1 MDKIIV
7 YTCITGSYDTLM
19 QPFQAPED
27 FEFICFVQKGAKK
40 QDYSGVWKI
49 EEIPF
54 EWEDMT
60 LLARS
65 QKLNPHT
72 CLPEEIRWSLWLD
85 GNVRITGDSVYKL
98 CRQLRDRDVKFAGVR
113 HPFNDCPYRE
123 ALKCLVDRRERL
135 GKLLRVVTFL
145 RRGGVQEHAGL
156 METNMIFRKHNDPA
170 VVTFDRWWWECLV
183 HLSNR
188 DQLTQTFA
196 LMDTPELEWEYMLPE
211 GSSTRNWEGLEYVP
225 HPAAAS
231 SSSAAS
237 SSPSAGS
244 SSAIASSGS
253 ASSASASSVGSSAA
267 GSSASAS
274 AASSSAAF
282 AAWWQ
287 RKKKYGL
294 NKPQALILK
303 SWIWA
308 SRFLVRRK
316 QPC

>member
-1 MDKIIV
+1 MKIPKVIQGRVMDKIIV

-72 CLPEEIRWSLWLD
+72 CLPEESRWSLWLD

-225 HPAAAS
+225 HPASAAAS
-231 SSSAAS
+231 SAS
-237 SSPSAGS
+237 SAGS

-253 ASSASASSVGSSAA
+253 ASSAVGSDPVGPSFA
-267 GSSASAS
+267 
-274 AASSSAAF
+274 SSAAF

-303 SWIWA
+303 AWIWA

-316 QPC
+316 

>member
-72 CLPEEIRWSLWLD
+72 CLPEESRWSLWLD

-231 SSSAAS
+231 SSSAS
-237 SSPSAGS
+237 SSSALSSAPSAGS
-244 SSAIASSGS
+244 SSAIASFGS
-253 ASSASASSVGSSAA
+253 ASSAVGSDPV
-267 GSSASAS
+267 GPSSA
-274 AASSSAAF
+274 SSAAF

-303 SWIWA
+303 AWIWA
-308 SRFLVRRK
+308 SRFLVRRR
-316 QPC
+316 QPRFED